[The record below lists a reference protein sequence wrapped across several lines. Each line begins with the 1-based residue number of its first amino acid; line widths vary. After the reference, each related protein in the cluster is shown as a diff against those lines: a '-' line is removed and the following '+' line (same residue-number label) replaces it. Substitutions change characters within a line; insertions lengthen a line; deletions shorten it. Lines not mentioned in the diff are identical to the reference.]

1 MREARFPVPVQ
12 LKERCKEVAPGQVP
26 AVEGLGMSAHD
37 NSDWLVV
44 DSGSVVAH
52 VFEGEARERYDIEGL
67 WGDGCETAVSMGSRY
82 EVW

>member
-1 MREARFPVPVQ
+1 M
-12 LKERCKEVAPGQVP
+12 APGKAP
-26 AVEGLGMSAHD
+26 AVEGLGMSAAD

-52 VFEGEARERYDIEGL
+52 VFEGDARARYDIEGL
-67 WGDGCETAVSMGSRY
+67 WGDGRTHALSAGSRD